1 MLNTTPSKPL
11 DSIPKTLPA
20 MPPDQP
26 PAPDKKSWSWSTLVL
41 VTILST
47 VATVLVGNFV
57 VSALL

>member
-1 MLNTTPSKPL
+1 
-11 DSIPKTLPA
+11 